1 LKYLIALTLALSLGL
16 SSAPLAK
23 GISGHSGKSGAH
35 QAKSAKSNSK
45 AEKKGKAEK
54 KQKADVARDEKGRI
68 QRSDAARHA
77 FARQTGYPHGR
88 PGYVIDHIKPLACG
102 GIDAPSNMQ
111 WQTKEA
117 ARLKDKT
124 ERVGC

>member
-1 LKYLIALTLALSLGL
+1 MKYLIALTLALSLGL

-23 GISGHSGKSGAH
+23 GSGHSRKSGAH
-35 QAKSAKSNSK
+35 PAKSAKSSNSK
-45 AEKKGKAEK
+45 TEKQKAEK
-54 KQKADVARDEKGRI
+54 KQKANVARDQKGRI

-102 GIDAPSNMQ
+102 GIDAPANMQ

-117 ARLKDKT
+117 ARLKDRT